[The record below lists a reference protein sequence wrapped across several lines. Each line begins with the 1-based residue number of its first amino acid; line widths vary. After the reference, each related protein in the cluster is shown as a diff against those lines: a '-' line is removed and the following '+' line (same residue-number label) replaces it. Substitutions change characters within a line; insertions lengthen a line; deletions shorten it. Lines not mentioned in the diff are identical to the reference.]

1 MDNIISLGF
10 HLKISL
16 PTRLGNNSHT
26 LIDNI
31 FTNNKDLD
39 ECSSVLL
46 CDISDHLPACVITK
60 TLVCKKQM
68 HKYKYMTITNNS
80 AIAINNFQNEKK
92 IYMMGLINLLTVM

>member
-1 MDNIISLGF
+1 MSLRF
-10 HLKISL
+10 HPKISL

-39 ECSSVLL
+39 ECSSILV

-60 TLVCKKQM
+60 PLVCKKQQL
-68 HKYKYMTITNNS
+68 HTCITITNNS
-80 AIAINNFQNEKK
+80 AIAFNNIQNE
-92 IYMMGLINLLTVM
+92 I